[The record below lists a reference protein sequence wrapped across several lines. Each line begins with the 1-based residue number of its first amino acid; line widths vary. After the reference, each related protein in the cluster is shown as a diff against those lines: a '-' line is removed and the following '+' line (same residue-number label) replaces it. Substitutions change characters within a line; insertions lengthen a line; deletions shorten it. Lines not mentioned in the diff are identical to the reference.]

1 MESAAKPVASGVTA
15 TNHEKA
21 QPKEDPKINEQ
32 SDFYSFVQNP
42 DQNIMTKEQSTD
54 IDNDMEEDKDSSS
67 DGEYGD
73 YEDYPGETQPH
84 PALHSQYKVFID
96 PAYTDEMKNEIWNI
110 QGDVVF
116 NYKLALDYWN
126 KRSAEKDPQPMQSK
140 ADANSRL
147 LCKEWWE
154 NTAYDFEMTRSIRA
168 WIEEAAD
175 WELDIRVQPRIPSWT
190 YNNAL
195 LALWREEYMASL
207 RDQCSADPRFQG
219 TAQLIRPFRQRA
231 ASAAASHR
239 LIDASLRN
247 IRSIGLLDVPLG
259 QQNCTIPG
267 LNANIDPCHWLS
279 NPSRAAE
286 PPFYLWDKAARQ
298 TVRTCDLSSVPE
310 YLAVSHTWGRWR
322 TNAMVV
328 DGVPWPVPGC
338 GKFDVQSLPDM
349 LASMPFPEQYV
360 WMDLFCIP
368 QSGDDVRAKLEIAN
382 QAAIFKSA
390 SASIAWLPSV
400 PDWEGLQYAIELIA
414 LQCFS
419 VESELDLGSVLKLCI
434 RKAETNAHLVDLKAK
449 EHVKNFPANRRSYM
463 QPWFTSL
470 WTLQEICLRPDMLL
484 CDKHWRPFT
493 LSNFKVPVDH
503 LIALLASASW
513 NEYVAK
519 STSEGRDFPSGVHE
533 LLLLFQDT
541 RIMDL
546 PDLMPMNA
554 LILGDQRYC
563 ESRRAEAIMSVVGC
577 TTWFHDDIHN
587 DPGNR
592 RLILGRYPLAFVEE
606 MRQKLGAAFFA
617 TVDHSTGAFTDHAT
631 LLPFSTERNDGAMN
645 MRGLLPFN
653 SVAEDHPSVVSWVIH
668 ISGAVLLEQV
678 GILASYPRREGSK
691 DVYVNITGEAALD
704 SLPVHPEGPVELHA
718 YLASFSGEGRDL
730 DKFAV
735 HLMRSDGLALGLI
748 LMEEPNLSTD
758 EENVFNGAR
767 YDLFG
772 KVANFYYF
780 LAEETWNSEDARP
793 YGTIE
798 DKKWAVL

>member
-1 MESAAKPVASGVTA
+1 MD
-15 TNHEKA
+15 
-21 QPKEDPKINEQ
+21 EDR
-32 SDFYSFVQNP
+32 
-42 DQNIMTKEQSTD
+42 
-54 IDNDMEEDKDSSS
+54 DSNS

-73 YEDYPGETQPH
+73 YEDYPGGNQPH
-84 PALHSQYKVFID
+84 PALHSHYRVFID

-110 QGDVVF
+110 QGDIVF
-116 NYKLALDYWN
+116 NYKLALNYWN
-126 KRSAEKDPQPMQSK
+126 DRSAEQDPPPTPSK

-154 NTAYDFEMTRSIRA
+154 NTAYDSEMTRSIRA
-168 WIEEAAD
+168 WIEEAAE
-175 WELDIRVQPRIPSWT
+175 WELDIRVQPHIPNCT
-190 YNNAL
+190 YNYAL

-219 TAQLIRPFRQRA
+219 TVQLVQPFRQRA

-239 LIDASLRN
+239 LIDAGLRS

-259 QQNCTIPG
+259 QQNRTIPG
-267 LNANIDPCHWLS
+267 LNANIDSCHWLS
-279 NPSRAAE
+279 NSSRAAE
-286 PPFYLWDKAARQ
+286 PPFYLWDKAARR
-298 TVRTCDLSSVPE
+298 TVRTCDLSSIPE

-322 TNAMVV
+322 TDAMVM

-349 LASMPFPEQYV
+349 LASMPFPEEYV
-360 WMDLFCIP
+360 WLDLFCIP
-368 QSGDDVRAKLEIAN
+368 QSGDDIRAKLEIAN
-382 QAAIFKSA
+382 QAAIFRSA

-419 VESELDLGSVLKLCI
+419 VESELDVDSVVELCN
-434 RKAETNAHLVDLKAK
+434 RKADTTAYIVDFSDR
-449 EHVKNFPANRRSYM
+449 EVVEDFPANRRKYM

-484 CDKHWRPFT
+484 CDKHWRPLT
-493 LSNFKVPVDH
+493 LSNFKVPIDH

-513 NEYVAK
+513 NEYVTK
-519 STSEGRDFPSGVHE
+519 SIHQGRVFPSGVLE
-533 LLLLFQDT
+533 LMLLSEDT
-541 RIMDL
+541 RLIDL
-546 PDLMPMNA
+546 PDLTPMNA

-577 TTWFHDDIHN
+577 TTWFYNNIHD

-592 RLILGRYPLAFVEE
+592 ELVLGRYPLAFVEE

-631 LLPFSTERNDGAMN
+631 LLPFSTERTDGAMN

-653 SVAEDHPSVVSWVIH
+653 SVTEDHPSVASWVIH

-691 DVYVNITGEAALD
+691 DVFVNITGEAALD
-704 SLPVHPEGPVELHA
+704 SLPAHPEGLVELHA
-718 YLASFSGEGRDL
+718 YLASFTGESRDRK
-730 DKFAV
+730 KFAV
-735 HLMRSDGLALGLI
+735 HLMLSDSLALGLI
-748 LMEEPNLSTD
+748 LMEEPSLSTD
-758 EENVFNGAR
+758 EENVFHGAR

-772 KVANFYYF
+772 KVSNFYYF
-780 LAEETWNSEDARP
+780 LADETSFPEDARP
-793 YGTIE
+793 YGTVE